1 MKDKTTPEY
10 RKMEEIAQGILGRYP
25 LWYMDMSESLKRGA
39 MEIVYAQGNTLL
51 LQAPNEPDFYRLAA
65 EDYEMGLWAFRGLPV
80 PRCVVARGRDTARM
94 LAEHFG
100 LETGEACC
108 QGAYLDRDLLA
119 WSLPGLTIGPMAE
132 EEIPLAGEVYHGRT
146 DYVRERAEAGE
157 LFSARMEGV
166 FAGFIGFHDDGS
178 TGLLE
183 VLPPY
188 RRRGIAQCLEKFMI
202 NFCLERGWTSYGQI
216 YTDNDASF
224 ALQGSLGITVDRE
237 HTLSWCFA
245 PEEA

>member
-1 MKDKTTPEY
+1 MKDKTTLEY
-10 RKMEEIAQGILGRYP
+10 RKMEEIAQGILDRYP

-39 MEIVYAQGNTLL
+39 MEIVYAQGNSLL

-146 DYVRERAEAGE
+146 DYVRERAEAGGVV
-157 LFSARMEGV
+157 SAR
-166 FAGFIGFHDDGS
+166 
-178 TGLLE
+178 
-183 VLPPY
+183 
-188 RRRGIAQCLEKFMI
+188 MI
-202 NFCLERGWTSYGQI
+202 NFCLERGGTSYGQI

>member
-1 MKDKTTPEY
+1 
-10 RKMEEIAQGILGRYP
+10 
-25 LWYMDMSESLKRGA
+25 
-39 MEIVYAQGNTLL
+39 
-51 LQAPNEPDFYRLAA
+51 
-65 EDYEMGLWAFRGLPV
+65 
-80 PRCVVARGRDTARM
+80 M

-108 QGAYLDRDLLA
+108 QGAYMDRDLLA

>member
-1 MKDKTTPEY
+1 
-10 RKMEEIAQGILGRYP
+10 
-25 LWYMDMSESLKRGA
+25 
-39 MEIVYAQGNTLL
+39 
-51 LQAPNEPDFYRLAA
+51 
-65 EDYEMGLWAFRGLPV
+65 
-80 PRCVVARGRDTARM
+80 
-94 LAEHFG
+94 
-100 LETGEACC
+100 
-108 QGAYLDRDLLA
+108 
-119 WSLPGLTIGPMAE
+119 
-132 EEIPLAGEVYHGRT
+132 
-146 DYVRERAEAGE
+146 
-157 LFSARMEGV
+157 MEGV